1 MTFGRTGFY
10 CFGKGKAAREA
21 IMERKKAQ
29 YDSERPSVAF
39 PFESRF
45 VDVLGLRIHYVEEG
59 RGMPVLFVHGN
70 PTSSYLWRNV
80 LPAVA
85 ADTHRRGIALD
96 LPGFGS
102 SDKLAD
108 GDYTLDRYYK
118 VLEGFIE
125 NLGLKDLVLV
135 LHDWGGPLG
144 MMYAA
149 RHRENVKAVVLM
161 ETFLW
166 DTSWK
171 DYGKFK
177 AVFWL
182 FRSPVGYLMIQVMNF
197 FVNTVL
203 PGSVVRKEHMT
214 GEVMDQYRKPFP
226 TVASRRPVRIF
237 PQLIPIEGKP
247 ESSRSFI
254 EEIEDSLRR
263 LDVPVL
269 WIKATPGA
277 IITENTSYRLVS
289 LAARLPRLVVKEF
302 GPGLHY
308 LQEDDPLIL
317 AELIT
322 GWIKGHNLHNLPSD
336 IDKIL
341 FDAA

>member
-1 MTFGRTGFY
+1 MD
-10 CFGKGKAAREA
+10 
-21 IMERKKAQ
+21 MRKEP
-29 YDSERPSVAF
+29 YDSERPSAAF
-39 PFESRF
+39 PFESRY
-45 VDVLGLRIHYVEEG
+45 VDVLGHRIHYVEEG
-59 RGMPVLFVHGN
+59 RGAPVLFVHGN

-85 ADTHRRGIALD
+85 ADTRRRGIALD
-96 LPGFGS
+96 LPGFGR

-108 GDYTLDRYYK
+108 GNYTLDLYYR

-125 NLGLKDLVLV
+125 KLGLKDLILV

-144 MMYAA
+144 MMYAV
-149 RHRENVKAVVLM
+149 RHRANVKAVALM

-171 DYGKFK
+171 DYGRYRPVFK
-177 AVFWL
+177 L

-197 FVNTVL
+197 FVNKIL
-203 PGSVVRKEHMT
+203 PGSVVRKENMT
-214 GEVMDQYRKPFP
+214 KEVMDHYRQPFP
-226 TVASRRPVRIF
+226 TVASRRPVRVF
-237 PQLIPIEGKP
+237 PQLIPIEGRP
-247 ESSRSFI
+247 ETSHVFI
-254 EEIEDSLRR
+254 EEIEGNLHR
-263 LDVPVL
+263 LDFPVL

-277 IITENTSYRLVS
+277 IITNNTEYRLVA
-289 LAARLPRLVVKEF
+289 LAALLPRLSVVEF

-308 LQEDDPLIL
+308 LQEDDPKRLV
-317 AELIT
+317 ELIT
-322 GWIKGHNLHNLPSD
+322 GWIKGNNLHNLPSE

>member
-1 MTFGRTGFY
+1 MD
-10 CFGKGKAAREA
+10 
-21 IMERKKAQ
+21 MRKEH
-29 YDSERPSVAF
+29 DVIDRPSAAF
-39 PFESRF
+39 PFESRYM
-45 VDVLGLRIHYVEEG
+45 DVLGVPIHYVEEG
-59 RGMPVLFVHGN
+59 QGMPVLFVHGN

-96 LPGFGS
+96 LPGFGWS
-102 SDKLAD
+102 GKLAD

-149 RHRENVKAVVLM
+149 RHRANVKAVVLM

-166 DTSWK
+166 DTSWR
-171 DYGKFK
+171 DYGKFRP
-177 AVFWL
+177 VFKL
-182 FRSPVGYLMIQVMNF
+182 FRSPVGYLLIQVMNF
-197 FVNTVL
+197 FVNTIL

-214 GEVMDQYRKPFP
+214 REVMDQYRQPFP
-226 TVASRRPVRIF
+226 TVASRRPVRVF

-247 ESSRSFI
+247 EISRSFI

-277 IITENTSYRLVS
+277 IITEKTSYRLVT
-289 LAARLPRLVVKEF
+289 LAARLPRLAVKEF

-308 LQEDDPLIL
+308 LQEDDPRKL

-336 IDKIL
+336 IDRIL